1 MRRMLADRRPIDPRA
16 TRGIGSGMQKRI
28 GFAGLGLMG
37 VRMAE
42 NLLKKG
48 FPLTVWN
55 RTAGKADALAQ
66 AGAHVAKTPFDLAER
81 SDVVVACVADP
92 AAVEQLVFGA
102 HGLIGAARPGFRYI
116 ESSTVSPDTTRRVAA
131 ALRER
136 GADLLEAPMTGSKN
150 GAAAGTLLFM
160 TGGAPAVHEELLPV
174 LMAMGS
180 KAVLCGDV
188 GQGSTV
194 KLIGNTLIS
203 FMLEGL
209 CEGLVVGQRAGIS
222 IDKILEVVMASGF
235 SSPYYP
241 FKGAQI
247 AKRDFDQHFSIDLLV
262 KDQTLMLKEAETL
275 RVPMPGLAAIREVCQ
290 AARAQGHGQEDIAA
304 VVKAIESAAGAQ
316 T

>member
-1 MRRMLADRRPIDPRA
+1 
-16 TRGIGSGMQKRI
+16 MQKRI

-37 VRMAE
+37 SRMAD

-55 RTAGKADALAQ
+55 RSAGKAEALAK
-66 AGAHVAKTPFDLAER
+66 AGAHVAKTPFELAER

-92 AAVEQLVFGA
+92 AAVENLVFGE
-102 HGLIGAARPGFRYI
+102 HGLIGGVRPGFRYL
-116 ESSTVSPDTTRRVAA
+116 ESSTVDPGTTKRVAA
-131 ALRER
+131 ALQQR
-136 GADLLEAPMTGSKN
+136 GGDLLEAPMTGSKN

-160 TGGAPAVHEELLPV
+160 TGGAPEVHEELLPV

-180 KAVLCGDV
+180 KAIHCGDV

-194 KLIGNTLIS
+194 KLIGNTIIS

-209 CEGLVVGQRAGIS
+209 CEGVVVGRKAGLS
-222 IDKILEVVMASGF
+222 VDKIIEVVMASGF
-235 SSPYYP
+235 ASPYYT
-241 FKGAQI
+241 FKGGQI

-262 KDQTLMLKEAETL
+262 KDQTLMLAEAASL

-304 VVKAIESAAGAQ
+304 VVKAIEKGAGA
-316 T
+316 